1 MYTASCIFLINVQKR
16 WWRLGTYHAATIPP
30 VEAELWDMPPA
41 AGPGKAW
48 EHQKE
53 MINSSGNGRIFLL
66 YFGLCKSKHAVYL
79 PGKQA

>member
-1 MYTASCIFLINVQKR
+1 
-16 WWRLGTYHAATIPP
+16 
-30 VEAELWDMPPA
+30 MPPA